1 MFAHSAK
8 WGRKFSYPLDWLVA
22 NTRLYGTG
30 CPLAQKALAQEAFD
44 PDTPLSLYDL
54 FVLLSLFSVFF
65 APTNLK

>member
-30 CPLAQKALAQEAFD
+30 FPLAQKAFD